1 MNGELF
7 GLAVQGIGRKKR
19 SSLLLFAVLLLSFAF
34 AIISLTVTGS
44 IRKTNE
50 EYRYDT
56 YGTWYG
62 AIPNGR
68 ESDEAFLREQA
79 WLDELGITKSYG
91 TIQASSSGSTG
102 IGVMDEAFLRVGRIS
117 LQDGRFPENAGEI
130 AMEADLLSALGYD
143 YTLGQEI
150 TLTIT
155 LPATAQ
161 VKADDSEE
169 LKGQGV
175 SVPVEQTFTLC
186 GVIREYADLWMRGSS
201 YIGLPPLNS
210 AMITPEAAEA
220 LRQSALEAANALR
233 DDMTKAM
240 DGEGEVTNITLS
252 ELKPQYYFSVRPGS
266 ESEMRE
272 QSNEYMK
279 SEGGDRA
286 VAVNTAAFL
295 GEEEES
301 IEGFYAGL
309 ILAVTLLAVVC
320 IYAIRMQ
327 DEARQ
332 LAIFRSIG
340 ITKRQ
345 LCMMLLYETL
355 SLGVPAMILGTG
367 AGALGTWALLRLAV
381 YSGSAPVQVVVPP
394 ALLAAAAGL
403 WLVGVLAARLAVF
416 LVALRSPLT
425 GRFHIARKKA
435 RRYRDLQR
443 ILIAGLSALLCAA
456 VVFTVLESL
465 DPIRGIRYM
474 SSLADYT
481 VYRKSY
487 GYYPNTL
494 FWFSGDDNSINDYT
508 HKDFTVPKE
517 AAAPFSQVPGVAH
530 AWGWG
535 QEYVRLDFDGLEDAP
550 LASEVRAILD
560 QWALHP
566 GKDIPFG
573 IGPYDPDA
581 FSVTLAVV
589 DEGDW
594 EDIIDFD
601 AIDREKFRSGDAVFM
616 SFTLGSDGG
625 FIAAHNI
632 RSSLKEFEETGLT
645 VGDTIRI
652 TIGTPEVYATVE
664 TQVGGIITYT
674 SDASRG
680 GLSAF
685 PSSYTIICSEAFLE
699 KLLDALG
706 PGEAWN
712 EFRQGTPYGYEQISV
727 FVDQNA
733 EYLSTDAVLAELC
746 SREDLMLDAE
756 MRALKRT
763 SLQEDTQTLILLISG
778 GGCAALVLLLILGNT
793 LSMEAERQKQ
803 SCGILQALGMSRRQL
818 RRRQLGTAL
827 VRSILAAALGWLA
840 YGGYCV
846 IYALREQNRRLEEL
860 GTTAY
865 MDNIRDTI
873 TVQRIIEQK
882 ITEIVRYWGDW
893 QVILPLTAL
902 CIGSILVV
910 SWLAKRR
917 LTREDLMVKLRDE
930 H

>member
-62 AIPNGR
+62 AITNGQDA
-68 ESDEAFLREQA
+68 DEPFLREQA
-79 WLDELGITKSYG
+79 WPDELGITKSYG
-91 TIQASSSGSTG
+91 TIQAATSGSTG
-102 IGVMDEAFLRVGRIS
+102 IGVMDEAFLQIGRIS

-143 YTLGQEI
+143 YTLGQKI
-150 TLTIT
+150 TFTVSVS
-155 LPATAQ
+155 ATAH
-161 VKADDSEE
+161 VSTGDSEMP
-169 LKGQGV
+169 QPQSV
-175 SVPVEQTFTLC
+175 AVPVERTYVLC
-186 GVIREYADLWMRGSS
+186 GVLQEYADLWVQSKSAM
-201 YIGLPPLNS
+201 LNS
-210 AMITPEAAEA
+210 AMITQEAADA
-220 LRQSALEAANALR
+220 LWQAGQEAAVALQE
-233 DDMTKAM
+233 DMEARAISLDAT
-240 DGEGEVTNITLS
+240 VS
-252 ELKPQYYFSVRPGS
+252 QYYFSVVPGM
-266 ESEMRE
+266 EAEA
-272 QSNEYMK
+272 K
-279 SEGGDRA
+279 EGANKYLADTRSAGGTITGDRQIT
-286 VAVNTAAFL
+286 VNTLVFTAN
-295 GEEEES
+295 GQEED
-301 IEGFYAGL
+301 IETFFAGL

-345 LCMMLLYETL
+345 LCVMLLYETL

-367 AGALGTWALLRLAV
+367 AGTLGTWALLRLAV

-394 ALLAAAAGL
+394 VLLSAAAGL
-403 WLVGVLAARLAVF
+403 WLAGVLAARMGVF
-416 LVALRSPLT
+416 SVALRAPLT
-425 GRFHIARKKA
+425 GRFHVSRKKA

-535 QEYVRLDFDGLEDAP
+535 QEYVRLDFDGLENAP

-560 QWALHP
+560 QRSLHP

-664 TQVGGIITYT
+664 TQVGGIITYA

-793 LSMEAERQKQ
+793 LSMEAERRKR
-803 SCGILQALGMSRRQL
+803 SCGILQALGMSGRQL
-818 RRRQLGTAL
+818 RRSQVGTAL
-827 VRSILAAALGWLA
+827 GRSILAAALGWLA

-846 IYALREQNRRLEEL
+846 IYALREQDRRLEEL

-893 QVILPLTAL
+893 QVIIPLTAV
-902 CIGSILVV
+902 CIGLILAV

-917 LTREDLMVKLRDE
+917 LTREDLMAKLRDE

>member
-19 SSLLLFAVLLLSFAF
+19 SSLLFFAVLLLSFAF

-62 AIPNGR
+62 AITNGQDA
-68 ESDEAFLREQA
+68 DEVFLRKQA
-79 WLDELGITKSYG
+79 WLGELGITKSYG
-91 TIQASSSGSTG
+91 TIQAATSGSTS
-102 IGVMDEAFLRVGRIS
+102 IGVMDEAFLQIGRIK

-150 TLTIT
+150 IFTVSF
-155 LPATAQ
+155 PATAY
-161 VKADDSEE
+161 VSAEDSEAP
-169 LKGQGV
+169 QPQSV
-175 SVPVEQTFTLC
+175 AVPVERTYVLC
-186 GVIREYADLWMRGSS
+186 GVLQEYADLWTQGKSTM
-201 YIGLPPLNS
+201 LNS
-210 AMITPEAAEA
+210 AMITQEAADA
-220 LRQSALEAANALR
+220 LWQTGQEAAVALQE
-233 DDMTKAM
+233 DMEAQTVSLDAT
-240 DGEGEVTNITLS
+240 VS
-252 ELKPQYYFSVRPGS
+252 QYYFSVVLGMEAEAKEEANKYLADTRSAG
-266 ESEMRE
+266 
-272 QSNEYMK
+272 
-279 SEGGDRA
+279 GTITGDRQIT
-286 VAVNTAAFL
+286 VNTLVFTAN
-295 GEEEES
+295 GQEED
-301 IEGFYAGL
+301 IETFFAGL

-332 LAIFRSIG
+332 LAICRSIG

-345 LCMMLLYETL
+345 LCVMLLYETL

-416 LVALRSPLT
+416 LMALRAPLT
-425 GRFHIARKKA
+425 GRFHVSRKKA

-465 DPIRGIRYM
+465 EPIRVIRYM
-474 SSLADYT
+474 NTLYDYKVT
-481 VYRKSY
+481 RKDNNY
-487 GYYPNTL
+487 WPNTIVY
-494 FWFSGDDNSINDYT
+494 FSNNEGRHGGYLYT
-508 HKDFTVPKE
+508 DLTISKE
-517 AAAPFSQVPGVAH
+517 AAASIPRIPGVIH

-535 QEYVRLDFDGLEDAP
+535 AEYVRLDFDGMEDIP
-550 LASEVRAILD
+550 LVAGINEELD
-560 QWALHP
+560 RIAVAP
-566 GKDIPFG
+566 GKRELPYG
-573 IGPYDPDA
+573 IGPYDMDA
-581 FSVTLAVV
+581 LPVLLVVV

-594 EDIIDFD
+594 EGVIDFD
-601 AIDREKFRSGDAVFM
+601 IDMDQFRSGDAVLM
-616 SFTLGSDGG
+616 SFCVGTGGQFITSTFYGS
-625 FIAAHNI
+625 
-632 RSSLKEFEETGLT
+632 SVKEYAQTGLS

-652 TIGTPEVYATVE
+652 TAGTPKVYAMLE
-664 TQVGGIITYT
+664 TRVGGILSYPP
-674 SDASRG
+674 DANMG
-680 GLSAF
+680 GLHALSN
-685 PSSYTIICSEAFLE
+685 SYTIICSEMFLE
-699 KLLDALG
+699 KLLNALG
-706 PGEAWN
+706 PDEAWN
-712 EFRQGTPYGYEQISV
+712 EFRQGTPYGYEQVDV

-733 EYLSTDAVLAELC
+733 EYLSTDAVLAALC
-746 SREDLMLDAE
+746 SRESLRLNAE
-756 MRALKRT
+756 ARKLKQT
-763 SLQEDTQTLILLISG
+763 SIQQNTQTLILLISG
-778 GGCAALVLLLILGNT
+778 GGGAALVMLLILGNT
-793 LSMEAERQKQ
+793 LSMEAERQKR
-803 SCGILQALGMSRRQL
+803 SHGILQALGMSRRQL

-827 VRSILAAALGWLA
+827 GRSILAAALGWLA

-846 IYALREQNRRLEEL
+846 VYAMREQDRRLEKL
-860 GTTAY
+860 GTTA
-865 MDNIRDTI
+865 

-902 CIGSILVV
+902 CIGSMLVV

-917 LTREDLMVKLRDE
+917 LIREDLMAKLRDE